1 MSILYLDNIRTYFLD
16 FTPIRNRLS
25 LVFLIWSLHSTS
37 SQSLRKNKNDT
48 RFTFQQVIPKNNKI
62 ILKKKIYLR
71 IWKQILN
78 KYSPIKELTFIY
90 VVH

>member
-1 MSILYLDNIRTYFLD
+1 LD

-62 ILKKKIYLR
+62 ILKIYMF
-71 IWKQILN
+71 KN
-78 KYSPIKELTFIY
+78 MEANSK
-90 VVH
+90 